1 MFDTTICN
9 KFPLDE
15 TLLLWV
21 TQISETGKTYY
32 IVSDQFRNEYQLWRE
47 KKPTRYKS
55 DDPSTLYKYI
65 K

>member
-1 MFDTTICN
+1 MYNDTCTT

-21 TQISETGKTYY
+21 TQISDTNKTYY

-55 DDPSTLYKYI
+55 ANPLELYKYI

>member
-1 MFDTTICN
+1 MYNDTCTT

-32 IVSDQFRNEYQLWRE
+32 IVSDTLRREYILYKG

-55 DDPSTLYKYI
+55 TNPLELYKYV

>member
-21 TQISETGKTYY
+21 TQISEAGKTYY
-32 IVSDQFRNEYQLWRE
+32 IVSDTLRREYILYKG

-55 DDPSTLYKYI
+55 DDPSTLYKYM